1 MSRSG
6 SKRSIAPISPS
17 RPYET
22 RSFSSTCAGS
32 PLPSRPATYLTSGA
46 YVRIS
51 RSRTPWSF
59 DLVYSRQRAWVS
71 SCATRREYDSGLRSP
86 QIPYREGQEPERDH
100 ARRDHH
106 DDQPELLADGLRGLG
121 GDAREAEGEDE
132 KERAERGPGRR
143 RCHAWMLDPPR
154 LQSARNPRGVAQ
166 LAEHRSPKPGVA
178 GSSPAAPVGQI
189 KPKP

>member
-1 MSRSG
+1 MSRFG

-59 DLVYSRQRAWVS
+59 VLVYSRQRAWVS
-71 SCATRREYDSGLRSP
+71 SWATRREYDSGLRFP
-86 QIPYREGQEPERDH
+86 QVPHREGQEPERDH
-100 ARRDHH
+100 GCGDH
-106 DDQPELLADGLRGLG
+106 DDEQSQLRVDGLCGGR
-121 GDAREAEGEDE
+121 GDAREADREEQE
-132 KERAERGPGRR
+132 ERAERGPGRR
-143 RCHAWMLDPPR
+143 RCHGRD
-154 LQSARNPRGVAQ
+154 
-166 LAEHRSPKPGVA
+166 
-178 GSSPAAPVGQI
+178 GSSTAATIGAQP
-189 KPKP
+189 